1 MPRCRTDSE
10 HRGMVAA
17 NFRIRNFP
25 QLKVAV
31 GHLKG
36 KGERGNL
43 KFGEASSAAALS
55 LFNLEVFTDYKLTY
69 QVISEVLLSTVQ
81 SLKGNPSQTNIYTH

>member
-10 HRGMVAA
+10 HRRMAAA

-25 QLKVAV
+25 QLKVAAS
-31 GHLKG
+31 HLRG

-43 KFGEASSAAALS
+43 KFGEAEASSACS
-55 LFNLEVFTDYKLTY
+55 LFNLEVLPDYKLTD
-69 QVISEVLLSTVQ
+69 QVIS
-81 SLKGNPSQTNIYTH
+81 